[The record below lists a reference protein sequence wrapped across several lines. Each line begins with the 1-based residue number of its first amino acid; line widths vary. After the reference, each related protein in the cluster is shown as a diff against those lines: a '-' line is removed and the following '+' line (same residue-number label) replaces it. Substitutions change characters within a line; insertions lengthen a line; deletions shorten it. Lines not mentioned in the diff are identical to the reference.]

1 MNDDISNEIY
11 NELDDIIKCYLL
23 KLSIFY
29 EKNIDI
35 DMRKL
40 HRMTDSINKYL
51 IECVENSTRW
61 GDDVRCMETSSIRL
75 ITHIMVNS
83 Q

>member
-40 HRMTDSINKYL
+40 HRMINSINNYL
-51 IECVENSTRW
+51 IKCVENSTNNLQLYKLYML
-61 GDDVRCMETSSIRL
+61 DVFYG
-75 ITHIMVNS
+75 V
-83 Q
+83 

>member
-11 NELDDIIKCYLL
+11 NELDDIIKSYLL

-40 HRMTDSINKYL
+40 HSMINSINNYL
-51 IECVENSTRW
+51 IKCVENST
-61 GDDVRCMETSSIRL
+61 
-75 ITHIMVNS
+75 NN
-83 Q
+83 

>member
-35 DMRKL
+35 DTQKL

-61 GDDVRCMETSSIRL
+61 GEEVRCMETSSIRL
-75 ITHIMVNS
+75 ITHIMANS